1 MDNILRRIRN
11 LSRTS
16 VEELNSYDLAS
27 NLLTRNDVRSQSEH
41 NLNPHPNPAVSLHR
55 SYAYTYDGLFRMQ
68 SSDQDGNANTRG
80 DRFWKLDQLGN
91 QQEIRRGLV
100 STNAIENS
108 FRNTRRK
115 LGRVTRFRAEIKLP
129 VGWPSR

>member
-11 LSRTS
+11 LSRIS
-16 VEELNSYDLAS
+16 VEELNAYDLAS
-27 NLLTRNDVRSQSEH
+27 NLLTRNDVHSQSQ
-41 NLNPHPNPAVSLHR
+41 NNDSLNPRLNRHR